1 MRKTI
6 LLALMAVVA
15 TTAVTAQETEK
26 RDDRRGPNP
35 EKRVEKQ
42 VKRLDKKLKLS
53 DSQKEQLK
61 EFYGEF
67 NKAQQARMEQM
78 RLQEKQDRDALNS
91 KINSILTDE
100 QKAKYAEMKE
110 KDKEMW
116 KEGHKGSG
124 RGEGK
129 GRGHGPGRKHR
140 PGRGHGD
147 HGGMNGFDGGT
158 GQ

>member
-61 EFYGEF
+61 EFYGEV

-78 RLQEKQDRDALNS
+78 KAQRDA
-91 KINSILTDE
+91 ILTDE

-129 GRGHGPGRKHR
+129 GRGHGPGRKHL

-147 HGGMNGFDGGT
+147 HGGMDSFDGGT

>member
-61 EFYGEF
+61 EFYGELTRPS
-67 NKAQQARMEQM
+67 KPAWSRCACKRSKTVMPSTAR
-78 RLQEKQDRDALNS
+78 S
-91 KINSILTDE
+91 TPSSPT
-100 QKAKYAEMKE
+100 
-110 KDKEMW
+110 
-116 KEGHKGSG
+116 S
-124 RGEGK
+124 
-129 GRGHGPGRKHR
+129 RKPSMPR
-140 PGRGHGD
+140 
-147 HGGMNGFDGGT
+147 
-158 GQ
+158 